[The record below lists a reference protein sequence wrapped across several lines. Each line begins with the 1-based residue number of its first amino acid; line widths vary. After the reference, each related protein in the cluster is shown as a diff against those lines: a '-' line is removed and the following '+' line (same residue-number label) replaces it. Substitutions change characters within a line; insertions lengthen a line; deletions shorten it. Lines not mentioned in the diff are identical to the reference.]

1 MSRGSNRDNNSILSE
16 IEWDE
21 GLSMPVAN
29 AENKALEDEVQGKQ
43 RNMVKV
49 KGDLEEY
56 EDRIHAMSEHLKNV
70 RQELQHTQGLVN
82 ARKKEVETESHLL
95 TIAEREEGRLKQEIK
110 KLEKE
115 VEEFKERKNVFENNI
130 FKQTQKLE
138 EMKSQMN
145 WDQQALEAWLEESAR
160 KDEDSMAIQKYS
172 RHDESKIKELS
183 LRMERLTD
191 EAAKKRRQLDHE
203 TTETLTAQIELDKTA
218 EDFRKAHQERQEL
231 IRQWENT
238 IEQMQRRDKEMDL
251 LAAQLARVKAEV
263 RKREES
269 IKEKQQ
275 FLDNEI
281 ENNTEQEKRI
291 SIAERTAARIR
302 SDYQD
307 AETQRVQFQDEL
319 DALKRTVDRTVTDLE
334 STRSQVTQLKKDVQD
349 KENRLRQAKDLRET
363 LIEKLK
369 IVTESNLSAEERA
382 ARMDELL
389 EEEDRRQ
396 KEIDQELKYL
406 RDLQFKKMNELH
418 ETKMKERNSEA
429 EIQGSQAAIRNLNSK
444 IGKLD
449 TDSLKQQEI
458 IYNQDFAVQQ
468 LERRINR
475 MQGERSNEEKVAL
488 EGRIK
493 DLTDDLEAKNNTHTL
508 LTLQLKRLQ
517 DDIRRVSREL
527 EKSGS
532 EKNDLTSKIEELNLY
547 NDSSERELKKII
559 RSKQDLMVDQNILKL
574 ELKRLRDMLNE
585 RADEVFSLEKRRLQ
599 LETAMK
605 ERHQE
610 INIHKEMLGA
620 QVRAVNEERQQI
632 SAELHERISKIDK
645 LRKRYEILMVS
656 MAPPEG
662 EEERSQAY
670 YVIKAAQEKEELQR
684 EGDDLDARIR
694 KAEKEIRA
702 LENTLKLMNNRNE
715 TYRKSFNKV
724 TDSSDEMEEKQQLD
738 EQMRAVMDKFKYKRR
753 QIRELQEDLHT
764 MSNTLDNLNRDE
776 DAYVDMVE
784 EKRNKILQL
793 QKELDDQRAKLERV
807 TKQNLRYARELRS
820 AKKSKGETPEEKD
833 FSVRELREF
842 NKNAMQQ
849 IGEATQV
856 HPDLAEA
863 VTMYFAQANLPTLAT
878 GGGRQPGSARS
889 SLSSVRSSASTMKSP
904 TGSALGRAQIG
915 ADFGGVQSPGSS
927 RSSSSMSSVRSGRS
941 GASGRR

>member
-1 MSRGSNRDNNSILSE
+1 M
-16 IEWDE
+16 DE
-21 GLSMPVAN
+21 M
-29 AENKALEDEVQGKQ
+29 LEDEDKRQ
-43 RNMVKV
+43 R
-49 KGDLEEY
+49 
-56 EDRIHAMSEHLKNV
+56 
-70 RQELQHTQGLVN
+70 
-82 ARKKEVETESHLL
+82 
-95 TIAEREEGRLKQEIK
+95 
-110 KLEKE
+110 
-115 VEEFKERKNVFENNI
+115 
-130 FKQTQKLE
+130 
-138 EMKSQMN
+138 
-145 WDQQALEAWLEESAR
+145 
-160 KDEDSMAIQKYS
+160 
-172 RHDESKIKELS
+172 
-183 LRMERLTD
+183 
-191 EAAKKRRQLDHE
+191 
-203 TTETLTAQIELDKTA
+203 
-218 EDFRKAHQERQEL
+218 
-231 IRQWENT
+231 
-238 IEQMQRRDKEMDL
+238 
-251 LAAQLARVKAEV
+251 
-263 RKREES
+263 
-269 IKEKQQ
+269 
-275 FLDNEI
+275 
-281 ENNTEQEKRI
+281 
-291 SIAERTAARIR
+291 
-302 SDYQD
+302 
-307 AETQRVQFQDEL
+307 
-319 DALKRTVDRTVTDLE
+319 
-334 STRSQVTQLKKDVQD
+334 
-349 KENRLRQAKDLRET
+349 
-363 LIEKLK
+363 
-369 IVTESNLSAEERA
+369 
-382 ARMDELL
+382 
-389 EEEDRRQ
+389 
-396 KEIDQELKYL
+396 EIDQDLKYL
-406 RDLQFKKMNELH
+406 RDLQFKKMQELH
-418 ETKMKERNSEA
+418 EAKMKERNNEA
-429 EIQGSQAAIRNLNSK
+429 EIQGSQAAVRNLNSK

-458 IYNQDFAVQQ
+458 IYNQDFAIQQ

-475 MQGERSNEEKVAL
+475 MQGERSNEEKVHL
-488 EGRIK
+488 EEKIK
-493 DLTDDLEAKNNTHTL
+493 DLTNELEAKNNTHTL

-532 EKNDLTSKIEELNLY
+532 EKTDLTSKIEELNLY

-559 RSKQDLMVDQNILKL
+559 YGKQDLMVDQNILKL

-585 RADEVFSLEKRRLQ
+585 RADEVFDLEKRRLQ

-610 INIHKEMLGA
+610 INIHKEMLNA

-724 TDSSDEMEEKQQLD
+724 SDASDEMEEKQQLD
-738 EQMRAVMDKFKYKRR
+738 EQMRAVMDKYKYKRR
-753 QIRELQEDLHT
+753 QIRELQEDLQT
-764 MSNTLDNLNRDE
+764 MSNTLDNLNRDQ

-784 EKRNKILQL
+784 EKKNKILQL

-807 TKQNLRYARELRS
+807 NKQNVRYAKELRS

-842 NKNAMQQ
+842 NKGVMQQ

-863 VTMYFAQANLPTLAT
+863 VTMYFAQANLPSLT
-878 GGGRQPGSARS
+878 GGRQPGSARS
-889 SLSSVRSSASTMKSP
+889 SLSSVRSSPSSVKSP

-915 ADFGGVQSPGSS
+915 ADFGGAQSPGSS
-927 RSSSSMSSVRSGRS
+927 RSSSSLSSVKSVRS